1 MRVLLPSA
9 HGKQLDVMSTS
20 GRVVHNR
27 TNISDDETL
36 DLSQLSKG
44 IYLLRVEVQGRI
56 VVKKLVVE

>member
-1 MRVLLPSA
+1 MRT

-20 GRVVHNR
+20 GRVVNNR